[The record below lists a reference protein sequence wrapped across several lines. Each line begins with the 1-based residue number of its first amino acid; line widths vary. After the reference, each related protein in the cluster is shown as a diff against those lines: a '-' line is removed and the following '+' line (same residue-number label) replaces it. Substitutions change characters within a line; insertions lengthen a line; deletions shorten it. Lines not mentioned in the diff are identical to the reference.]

1 MKKLITIAVISMLVI
16 GQSMAAPFMAVGS
29 SAEIFVTATAGITFN
44 DNVTLGSD
52 FVAAGQTDPNNPI
65 RDETIFRFAPGLSY
79 EFGKNA
85 LLSGNL
91 RYVET
96 FDSYSD
102 SSDLDTNLSDV
113 AFDAKHDDGSSIT
126 KMKASF
132 KQLNQNTV
140 DSRSPTLSRRDVL
153 NFGGDHEMD
162 FSAKSSLLFG
172 FDFTDT
178 DYSAATFADR
188 TRTEIPLRY
197 FWETTPKVDL
207 SLGLRYRET
216 DSDFAGTSS
225 DDMFYSVGARGEF
238 TPKLSGFLRLGVTDR
253 NLQTG
258 ADRTSFGLLS
268 NFTYLYSAKTQLTFG
283 VSNDFGT
290 SGAGESQENFD
301 VFVGFRSSISP
312 EFALTSRISRREI
325 DYFSKDA
332 DTYVQGSVGGE
343 YIVNEYLQIHGRFN
357 YSDNA
362 SGTVGGDFDNTI
374 FSLSARLRY

>member
-1 MKKLITIAVISMLVI
+1 MKKLITTVVISTLVI

-113 AFDAKHDDGSSIT
+113 AFDAKHDDGNSIT

-343 YIVNEYLQIHGRFN
+343 YIVNEYLQIHGKFN

>member
-113 AFDAKHDDGSSIT
+113 AFDAKHDDGNSIT

>member
-1 MKKLITIAVISMLVI
+1 
-16 GQSMAAPFMAVGS
+16 
-29 SAEIFVTATAGITFN
+29 
-44 DNVTLGSD
+44 
-52 FVAAGQTDPNNPI
+52 
-65 RDETIFRFAPGLSY
+65 
-79 EFGKNA
+79 
-85 LLSGNL
+85 LSGNL

>member
-1 MKKLITIAVISMLVI
+1 MKKLITTTAICSLVV

-29 SAEIFVTATAGITFN
+29 SAEIFVTATAGIDFN
-44 DNVTLGSD
+44 DNVTLGND
-52 FVAAGQTDPNNPI
+52 FVATGQTGPGNPI

-85 LLSGNL
+85 LLSGKL
-91 RYVET
+91 AYIET
-96 FDSYSD
+96 FESYSD
-102 SSDLDTNLSDV
+102 SSDLDTNLSSV
-113 AFDAKHDDGSSIT
+113 SFDAKHDDGNSVT
-126 KMKASF
+126 KMIASF

-153 NFGGDHEMD
+153 NAGGDHEMD
-162 FSAKSSLLFG
+162 LSAKSSLLFG

-178 DYSAATFADR
+178 DYSDASFADR
-188 TRTEIPLRY
+188 TLTEIPLRY
-197 FWETTPKVDL
+197 FWETSSKVDL

-238 TPKLSGFLRLGVTDR
+238 TPKLSGFLRFGVTDR
-253 NLQTG
+253 NTQAG
-258 ADRTSFGLLS
+258 ASRTTIGLVS
-268 NFTYLYSAKTQLTFG
+268 DFTYLYSAKTQLTFG

-290 SGAGESQENFD
+290 SGTGESQENFD
-301 VFVGFRSSISP
+301 AFVGFKSSISP
-312 EFALTSRISRREI
+312 EFALTSRISRRQI
-325 DYFSKDA
+325 DYFSKEA
-332 DTYVQGSVGGE
+332 DTFVQGSVGGE
-343 YIVNEYLQIHGRFN
+343 YIVNEYLQIHGKFN

>member
-1 MKKLITIAVISMLVI
+1 
-16 GQSMAAPFMAVGS
+16 
-29 SAEIFVTATAGITFN
+29 
-44 DNVTLGSD
+44 
-52 FVAAGQTDPNNPI
+52 
-65 RDETIFRFAPGLSY
+65 
-79 EFGKNA
+79 
-85 LLSGNL
+85 
-91 RYVET
+91 
-96 FDSYSD
+96 
-102 SSDLDTNLSDV
+102 
-113 AFDAKHDDGSSIT
+113 
-126 KMKASF
+126 
-132 KQLNQNTV
+132 
-140 DSRSPTLSRRDVL
+140 
-153 NFGGDHEMD
+153 
-162 FSAKSSLLFG
+162 
-172 FDFTDT
+172 
-178 DYSAATFADR
+178 
-188 TRTEIPLRY
+188 
-197 FWETTPKVDL
+197 
-207 SLGLRYRET
+207 
-216 DSDFAGTSS
+216 
-225 DDMFYSVGARGEF
+225 
-238 TPKLSGFLRLGVTDR
+238 VTDR

>member
-1 MKKLITIAVISMLVI
+1 MKKLITTVVISTLVI

>member
-1 MKKLITIAVISMLVI
+1 MKKLITTAVISTLVI

-113 AFDAKHDDGSSIT
+113 AFDAKHDDGNSIT

>member
-1 MKKLITIAVISMLVI
+1 MKKLITTVVISTLVI

-113 AFDAKHDDGSSIT
+113 AFDAKHDDGNSIT